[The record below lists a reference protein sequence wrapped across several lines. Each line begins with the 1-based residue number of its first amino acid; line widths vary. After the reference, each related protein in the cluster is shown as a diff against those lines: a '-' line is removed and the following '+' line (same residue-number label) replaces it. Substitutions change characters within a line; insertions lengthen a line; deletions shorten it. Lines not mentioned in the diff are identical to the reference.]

1 MPRSKGRKKAS
12 FLPQNTVVPT
22 TPLTVTASGSTAS
35 ETQEELFARIAQE
48 AATKVKAVE
57 RTHAGMAAPRRNRNG
72 GVNQDADEES
82 SLWAQIKRD
91 IAKCSIVR
99 KRYDAVSRKIVE
111 MEAEMALI
119 PGSAPIDKIDEL
131 QTLYRDSM
139 KLADEE
145 HRMLNEEP
153 EDIIKNV
160 SVLQALRTAS
170 AKESERERA
179 LPTSKV
185 RKPKPPKQDLD
196 GAADSP
202 GPSPSV
208 ASGSA
213 SRLKGTST
221 ARSGSVASVREEKV
235 AVKMEEGAEAA
246 KGPSAERAG
255 KFVID
260 AEVAYKQAKVRED
273 GSQWIVCKILSI
285 TEVGN
290 KKRYE
295 VQDPVPEDGSGQAGQ
310 IYKASAAALIAIA
323 PEDAV
328 LADYPV
334 GKHVLARYPE
344 TTTFYRAEVTGTTE
358 DKKCVLKFE
367 DDQNQKMEVE
377 RRYVLDV
384 SNK

>member
-1 MPRSKGRKKAS
+1 
-12 FLPQNTVVPT
+12 
-22 TPLTVTASGSTAS
+22 
-35 ETQEELFARIAQE
+35 
-48 AATKVKAVE
+48 
-57 RTHAGMAAPRRNRNG
+57 
-72 GVNQDADEES
+72 
-82 SLWAQIKRD
+82 
-91 IAKCSIVR
+91 
-99 KRYDAVSRKIVE
+99 
-111 MEAEMALI
+111 
-119 PGSAPIDKIDEL
+119 
-131 QTLYRDSM
+131 
-139 KLADEE
+139 
-145 HRMLNEEP
+145 MLNEEP

-160 SVLQALRTAS
+160 SVLQALRAAS

-179 LPTSKV
+179 LPSSKV

-235 AVKMEEGAEAA
+235 AVKVEEGSDAA

-290 KKRYE
+290 KKRYVHSRPCGVHLPSLE
-295 VQDPVPEDGSGQAGQ
+295 MHSFWSSSTGCLSLLKP
-310 IYKASAAALIAIA
+310 LILRLPISTYS
-323 PEDAV
+323 PTHCS
-328 LADYPV
+328 LSSP
-334 GKHVLARYPE
+334 HHPLLL
-344 TTTFYRAEVTGTTE
+344 TTTF
-358 DKKCVLKFE
+358 CPSIPP
-367 DDQNQKMEVE
+367 N
-377 RRYVLDV
+377 
-384 SNK
+384 SPN

>member
-1 MPRSKGRKKAS
+1 MPRKNGKKSKKAS
-12 FLPQNTVVPT
+12 PLAQNPPVSAKPSVT
-22 TPLTVTASGSTAS
+22 TASGSLTNETRKETS
-35 ETQEELFARIAQE
+35 EEKFERIVEEAVA
-48 AATKVKAVE
+48 KAKQGAIDE
-57 RTHAGMAAPRRNRNG
+57 H
-72 GVNQDADEES
+72 EES
-82 SLWAQIKRD
+82 SLWAQIQRD
-91 IAKCSIVR
+91 LRKCSAVK
-99 KRYDAVSRKIVE
+99 KRYGEVGRRIVE
-111 MEAEMALI
+111 MEAEMKEI
-119 PGSAPIDKIDEL
+119 PGGPTTDKIDEL
-131 QTLYRDSM
+131 QTLYRECL
-139 KLADEE
+139 KLAAEE

-153 EDIIKNV
+153 EDIMKNL
-160 SVLQALRTAS
+160 SVLTALRTAS

-179 LPTSKV
+179 LPASKA

-221 ARSGSVASVREEKV
+221 ARSTSVASVREEKV
-235 AVKMEEGAEAA
+235 AVKVEEGAEAA

-260 AEVAYKQAKVRED
+260 AEVAYKQAKARDD

-295 VQDPVPEDGSGQAGQ
+295 VQDPVPEDESGQAGQ

-323 PEDAV
+323 PEGAV

>member
-1 MPRSKGRKKAS
+1 MPRSHGRKKKPS
-12 FLPQNTVVPT
+12 LHIQNTLPPT
-22 TPLTVTASGSTAS
+22 TPSTTTTSRPTAG
-35 ETQEELFARIAQE
+35 ETQEELFARIAEE
-48 AATKVKAVE
+48 AA
-57 RTHAGMAAPRRNRNG
+57 AATTTEESNAN
-72 GVNQDADEES
+72 EES
-82 SLWAQIKRD
+82 SLWAQIKKD
-91 IAKCSIVR
+91 LAKCSAVR
-99 KRYDAVSRKIVE
+99 KRSDEVGKKIIE
-111 MEAEMALI
+111 MQAEMALI
-119 PGSAPIDKIDEL
+119 PGGASVAKLDEL
-131 QTLYRDSM
+131 QTLWRESLR
-139 KLADEE
+139 LAAEE

-160 SVLQALRTAS
+160 SVLQALRAAS

-179 LPTSKV
+179 LPSSKV

-235 AVKMEEGAEAA
+235 AVKVEEGSDAA

-358 DKKCVLKFE
+358 DRKCVLTFE

>member
-1 MPRSKGRKKAS
+1 MPRSNDKRKPS
-12 FLPQNTVVPT
+12 FLTQNTS
-22 TPLTVTASGSTAS
+22 LTATASGPSAG
-35 ETQEELFARIAQE
+35 ETQEETFARIAQE
-48 AATKVKAVE
+48 AAAKVKTGVVDAV
-57 RTHAGMAAPRRNRNG
+57 GMAAPRRNRNG

-82 SLWAQIKRD
+82 SLWAQIRRD

-99 KRYDAVSRKIVE
+99 KRYDEVTQRIVK
-111 MEAEMALI
+111 MEAEMILI
-119 PGSAPIDKIDEL
+119 PGGAPTDKIDEL
-131 QTLYRDSM
+131 QTLYRESM

-170 AKESERERA
+170 AKESERERT
-179 LPTSKV
+179 LPPAKV

-221 ARSGSVASVREEKV
+221 ARSGSVASLREEKV
-235 AVKMEEGAEAA
+235 AVKVEEGAEAA

-323 PEDAV
+323 PENAV